1 MFNEVDED
9 GDDCVTRALGGWQR
23 GLEAGQ
29 PQLSR
34 SSLAPPP
41 HELLALP
48 PSCRPTGL
56 QQQRTCGAGSCLP
69 STQMPDE
76 CSARVIGERG
86 LLCDLRARQ
95 GASVSLVSLKQ
106 VAGVSRVL
114 EERHR
119 QWLRAR

>member
-56 QQQRTCGAGSCLP
+56 QQQRTCRVVPALACPLRRCLM
-69 STQMPDE
+69 S
-76 CSARVIGERG
+76 VLG
-86 LLCDLRARQ
+86 LL
-95 GASVSLVSLKQ
+95 LVRGDCFVTCVPGKGQ
-106 VAGVSRVL
+106 AFP
-114 EERHR
+114 
-119 QWLRAR
+119 WFP